1 MKKAVETNEN
11 IVALEKKFIK
21 EFKEMRKKNGYTQ
34 QSLANKTNMV
44 RETIARIE
52 SGQVSPQVST
62 IIKLLEPIGYTLE
75 FKKIEIPEEENTITE
90 S

>member
-75 FKKIEIPEEENTITE
+75 FKKIEIPEEENTITV